1 MAAIINALA
10 DYAKKESPVLTG
22 APKAPTAEKGTG
34 GDIIATCAY
43 VLAALEGIDLSDY
56 AKTTDLD
63 EYAKKVSPA
72 LSGTP
77 TAPTAAKTVNNTQI
91 ATTAFVHLLAGAAN
105 NGGIVDSLLAQ
116 NGYVKFAN
124 GLILQWGYYVESQN
138 PTDYRYWSIP
148 FTSHYI
154 TMATKTYYEPKEEAV
169 PWLVGIDMQKFICGY
184 GANFIGSSY
193 VSCVGIGCQLQW
205 GINTGGAVRTS
216 TLPIPFTNVF
226 LAVAS
231 TSSEW
236 CCPGCSA
243 TNTTVTTR
251 AYQSNRPDVAQ
262 PSDVNWII
270 IGCQPQWGFTNNTGR
285 PYITFP
291 FKFSNVFTAISCI
304 CHNGSPSEANTVYNV
319 SISGMNI
326 GASGGG
332 SGKYWCAFGVAQQQ
346 WGYSTGGSGAWALKF
361 NGVYTAVVVG
371 APGFPAREFC
381 GFTFD
386 YTLTGWSFAAGYNSP
401 VSYIRPTT
409 TAISLGY

>member
-1 MAAIINALA
+1 MYANNA
-10 DYAKKESPVLTG
+10 
-22 APKAPTAEKGTG
+22 GTG
-34 GDIIATCAY
+34 
-43 VLAALEGIDLSDY
+43 Y
-56 AKTTDLD
+56 ANANIFYLF
-63 EYAKKVSPA
+63 
-72 LSGTP
+72 L
-77 TAPTAAKTVNNTQI
+77 
-91 ATTAFVHLLAGAAN
+91 GA
-105 NGGIVDSLLAQ
+105 Q
-116 NGYVKFAN
+116 
-124 GLILQWGYYVESQN
+124 
-138 PTDYRYWSIP
+138 P
-148 FTSHYI
+148 
-154 TMATKTYYEPKEEAV
+154 
-169 PWLVGIDMQKFICGY
+169 
-184 GANFIGSSY
+184 
-193 VSCVGIGCQLQW
+193 QW

-262 PSDVNWII
+262 PNDVNWII
-270 IGCQPQWGFTNNTGR
+270 IGCQP
-285 PYITFP
+285 
-291 FKFSNVFTAISCI
+291 
-304 CHNGSPSEANTVYNV
+304 
-319 SISGMNI
+319 
-326 GASGGG
+326 
-332 SGKYWCAFGVAQQQ
+332 Q

>member
-1 MAAIINALA
+1 MYANNA
-10 DYAKKESPVLTG
+10 
-22 APKAPTAEKGTG
+22 GTG
-34 GDIIATCAY
+34 
-43 VLAALEGIDLSDY
+43 Y
-56 AKTTDLD
+56 ANANIFYLF
-63 EYAKKVSPA
+63 
-72 LSGTP
+72 L
-77 TAPTAAKTVNNTQI
+77 
-91 ATTAFVHLLAGAAN
+91 GA
-105 NGGIVDSLLAQ
+105 Q
-116 NGYVKFAN
+116 P
-124 GLILQWGYYVESQN
+124 QWGYYVESQN

-270 IGCQPQWGFTNNTGR
+270 IGCQPQWG
-285 PYITFP
+285 
-291 FKFSNVFTAISCI
+291 
-304 CHNGSPSEANTVYNV
+304 
-319 SISGMNI
+319 
-326 GASGGG
+326 
-332 SGKYWCAFGVAQQQ
+332 
-346 WGYSTGGSGAWALKF
+346 YSTGGSGAWALKF